1 MRRVVYI
8 PAIERHVTLGNYV
21 RAVKMAKAEPDRE
34 FKTGLT
40 TWWPTRGAEVVRQFR
55 HGIHERIN
63 EGIPAAQRGL

>member
-8 PAIERHVTLGNYV
+8 PAIERHVPLSAYV

-40 TWWPTRGAEVVRQFR
+40 TWWSTRGSEVVRQFR

-63 EGIPAAQRGL
+63 EGIPAAQRGR